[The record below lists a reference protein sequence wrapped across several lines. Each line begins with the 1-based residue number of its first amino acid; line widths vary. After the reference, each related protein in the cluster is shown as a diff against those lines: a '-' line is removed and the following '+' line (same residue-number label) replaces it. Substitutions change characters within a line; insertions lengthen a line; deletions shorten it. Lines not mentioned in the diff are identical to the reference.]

1 MRLALGAAAAV
12 QQLVEHRQGGEGQ
25 HGEDEEQEDDE
36 AGHVP
41 AVVEG
46 VDLLHLHG
54 DTGEG
59 HCLSV
64 PGELAGVRR
73 AGGVGHDSLEKRS
86 RKDGIEGV
94 ESLSLM
100 SAANVRMGTVQLEEI
115 NSVQAT
121 CFFSASSLPQ

>member
-12 QQLVEHRQGGEGQ
+12 QQLVEHGQGGEGE

-54 DTGEG
+54 DAGEG
-59 HCLSV
+59 NGLSV

-73 AGGVGHDSLEKRS
+73 ASVVGHGSLVWRS
-86 RKDGIEGV
+86 RKELRG
-94 ESLSLM
+94 
-100 SAANVRMGTVQLEEI
+100 
-115 NSVQAT
+115 
-121 CFFSASSLPQ
+121 